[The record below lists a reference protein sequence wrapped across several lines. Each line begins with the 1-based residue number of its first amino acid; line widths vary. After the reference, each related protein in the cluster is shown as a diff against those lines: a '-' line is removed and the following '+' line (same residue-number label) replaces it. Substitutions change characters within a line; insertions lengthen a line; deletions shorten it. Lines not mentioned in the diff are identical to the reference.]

1 MARKQNT
8 TCLSRNI
15 KLTLKDEIKI
25 LDLTNELRYILNNI
39 SECNDMWVSDLNT
52 LRKLECKLEDLF
64 GFEYYPKKYKYDLKN
79 TTGIKR

>member
-8 TCLSRNI
+8 TYLSRNI

-64 GFEYYPKKYKYDLKN
+64 GFEYDPKKYKYNLKN